1 MLGKLIKNDLKRS
14 GRKIVNIYIAAFIAV
29 AAMGISLFTDIGIAK
44 IISTAALLV
53 ISGIAIIVTVVS
65 MFTDF
70 RDSVFGDA
78 GYLTNTLPVR
88 SRSMLFSKWLTSVIW
103 ILLSFIFLAFSS
115 FLIIV
120 FNEGGSSGDTLA
132 MISEILPM
140 LGFPSKEVLL
150 VWIPLEGLRVLAFIA
165 VNTAIVY
172 FSVTVANIKP
182 FQSLG
187 VFGVIICFFVFFF
200 AINYAGVYL
209 DTSIPFGVLVDSAA
223 KVSVSFDMTELDSA
237 FYAGGLSVKLSSC
250 LFDILA
256 FVVVHVVNAT
266 LIEKK
271 VNLK

>member
-14 GRKIVNIYIAAFIAV
+14 GRKIMNIYIAAFIAV
-29 AAMGISLFTDIGIAK
+29 AAMGVSLFADIGIAK

-70 RDSVFGDA
+70 RDSVYGDA
-78 GYLTNTLPVR
+78 GYLTNTLPVKAG
-88 SRSMLFSKWLTSVIW
+88 SMLFSKWLTSVIW
-103 ILLSFIFLAFSS
+103 IILSFIFLAFSS

-120 FNEGGSSGDTLA
+120 FNEGGSTGDTLS
-132 MISEILPM
+132 MISEMLPM

-150 VWIPLEGLRVLAFIA
+150 RWIPLEGLRILAFIA

-182 FQSLG
+182 FQNLG
-187 VFGVIICFFVFFF
+187 VFGVIICFFTLFFVV
-200 AINYAGVYL
+200 NYAGVYL
-209 DTSIPFGVLVDSAA
+209 DRSIPFGVIVDSSAA
-223 KVSVSFDMTELDSA
+223 ASLSFDMTELDAA
-237 FYAGGLSVKLSSC
+237 FYSGGLAVKLSSC
-250 LFDILA
+250 LFDILI
-256 FVVVHVVNAT
+256 FVIVHVVNTT

-271 VNLK
+271 INLK